1 MRKLII
7 LGTGNVAYHLY
18 HAISSIE
25 NWEVVQV
32 YNHRDESLSDFNNT
46 TLTTTNLDELVDANL
61 IICCLKDDLIES
73 YFEKLANKDC
83 LIVHTSGAKTL
94 QKNRKKS
101 GVFYP
106 LQSFSKYK
114 TMDYSKIPF
123 CIEAKRSED
132 LKMLEDLAL
141 SISES
146 VYKINS
152 KKRLQMHLAAV
163 FVNNFSNYMFKLGQ
177 DLCYENH
184 IDEAILMPLIQETF
198 EKIKDINAEEAQTG
212 PARRQDQET
221 IDQHLKLLKKDS
233 KKEIYKIISQ
243 HIKNDYGK
251 KL

>member
-1 MRKLII
+1 MRKLIL

-32 YNHRDESLSDFNNT
+32 YNHREESLSDFNT
-46 TLTTTNLDELVDANL
+46 TTQTTTNLNELVDANL

-73 YFEKLANKDC
+73 YFEKLVDKDC

-123 CIEAKRSED
+123 CIEATRADD
-132 LKMLEDLAL
+132 LKKLENLAL

-177 DLCYENH
+177 DLCIENH
-184 IDEAILMPLIQETF
+184 IDEAILMPLIEETF
-198 EKIKDINAEEAQTG
+198 EKLKDIKAEEAQTG

-221 IDQHLKLLKKDS
+221 INQHLKLLKKDS

-243 HIKNDYGK
+243 HIKNDYGE

>member
-7 LGTGNVAYHLY
+7 LGTGNLAYHLY
-18 HAISSIE
+18 NAISFIE

-32 YNHRDESLSDFNNT
+32 YNHHRESLSDFNNET
-46 TLTTTNLDELVDANL
+46 KTTTDLSQLVDADL
-61 IICCLKDDLIES
+61 IICCLKDDLIEP
-73 YFEKLANKDC
+73 YFEKLANKEC
-83 LIVHTSGAKTL
+83 LIVHTSGAKIL
-94 QKNRKKS
+94 QKTRKKS

-123 CIEAKRSED
+123 CIEATRAED
-132 LKMLEDLAL
+132 LKMLENLAL
-141 SISES
+141 SISDS

-177 DLCYENH
+177 DLCAENH
-184 IDEAILMPLIQETF
+184 IDEAILMPLIEETF
-198 EKIKDINAEEAQTG
+198 EKLKDIKAQEAQTG
-212 PARRQDQET
+212 PARRQDQDT
-221 IDQHLKLLKKDS
+221 IDQHTRLLRKDS

-243 HIKNDYGK
+243 YIKNDYGK